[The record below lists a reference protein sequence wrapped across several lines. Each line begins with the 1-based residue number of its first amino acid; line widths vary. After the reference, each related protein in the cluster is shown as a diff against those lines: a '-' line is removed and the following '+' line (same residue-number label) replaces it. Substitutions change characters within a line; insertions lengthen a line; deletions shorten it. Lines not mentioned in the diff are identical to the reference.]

1 MTPEQY
7 VQDKAQKSGSSFY
20 YAFMFLPPAR
30 RAAMTAFYAFCREVD
45 DVADDMQD
53 PGVAATKL
61 AWWRKEVETSFAGTP
76 RLLVKSALNDEEISF
91 SSTRSCGRF
100 GPAMLGCTVDR
111 SSSSVSVNTG
121 SG

>member
-30 RAAMTAFYAFCREVD
+30 RQAMTAFYAFCREVD
-45 DVADDMQD
+45 DVADDVQD

-61 AWWRKEVETSFAGTP
+61 DWWRREVDASFARQPVAPG
-76 RLLVKSALNDEEISF
+76 DEGADAARGHCTACA
-91 SSTRSCGRF
+91 STT
-100 GPAMLGCTVDR
+100 CTR
-111 SSSSVSVNTG
+111 
-121 SG
+121 